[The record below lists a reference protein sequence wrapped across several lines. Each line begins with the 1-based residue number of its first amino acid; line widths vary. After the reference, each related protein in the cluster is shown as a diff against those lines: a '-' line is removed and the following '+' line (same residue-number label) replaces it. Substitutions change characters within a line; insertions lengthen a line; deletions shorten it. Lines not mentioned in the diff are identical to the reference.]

1 MREELHGP
9 NEQLEGSFIHFAS
22 QSVSQAL
29 RQTLHSSIHPSIR
42 SSVQPPSQSGLIV
55 HVVSRPC
62 QTAVSGTIQS
72 PSLILKL
79 NCIKSCIL
87 RQQVP
92 VSAGPGGKL
101 SVLLKSFSNPSNL
114 DLNGNCCESPCRSC
128 DYYLKICLKETAGG
142 SCVKS
147 VTTKTYDNTKYVVFK
162 LNEAFKSGER
172 NPLVWA
178 FSSWKVTFLRVITEL
193 SLTYTEELRT
203 LFVVHCQLMPCRA
216 DNIKTREVCYR
227 FNWLK

>member
-9 NEQLEGSFIHFAS
+9 NEQLEGSFIHSANQPAS
-22 QSVSQAL
+22 QSVSQSVSESVSQAL
-29 RQTLHSSIHPSIR
+29 RQTLHSSIHPSVRPSFIHTV
-42 SSVQPPSQSGLIV
+42 SQPPSQSGLIV
-55 HVVSRPC
+55 HGVSTPC
-62 QTAVSGTIQS
+62 QTAVSETIQS

-79 NCIKSCIL
+79 NFIKSCIL

-92 VSAGPGGKL
+92 ISAGPGGNL

-162 LNEAFKSGER
+162 LKEAFKSGGR

-178 FSSWKVTFLRVITEL
+178 FSSWKVTFLRVMNFL
-193 SLTYTEELRT
+193 
-203 LFVVHCQLMPCRA
+203 
-216 DNIKTREVCYR
+216 
-227 FNWLK
+227 